1 MTAIRVTEPSTGPM
15 NRPVLRN
22 ARAGDENFMDGAQ
35 CHLQRSPPGSVP

>member
-22 ARAGDENFMDGAQ
+22 AY
-35 CHLQRSPPGSVP
+35 LTLPGLEMRIS